1 MNEKKCYSVKELQ
14 EILMVSRS
22 TIYDLLKKKEFKWG
36 RCKGKYWISKKS
48 FDEWFDGPD
57 KSGNGNLDN
66 PLEEGGRRGVILF
79 EEAFYGKKNLIPQ
92 IIEKGTGRMITVP
105 DGVDAEALVKVLANL
120 EMVGLLSSLAKT
132 MGE

>member
-92 IIEKGTGRMITVP
+92 IIEKGRMRYFDTKKNP
-105 DGVDAEALVKVLANL
+105 RYC
-120 EMVGLLSSLAKT
+120 SFCSLIDIMCRTRIDKIRN
-132 MGE
+132 